1 MDDPASD
8 GEHDDSDNEEEEVNA
23 VDVALSG
30 SDDSS
35 NEEEEDDIP
44 AITHSVVFKCIG
56 CTKELRYQE
65 LLALASQKIN
75 KGETVPVKLEREPN
89 NPYDSNAIAFMCHA
103 EKDWE
108 RIGYVVSEALTDTN
122 EAISNNKILKVYFS
136 WIKYIVYYKQP
147 GWYAGITVTR
157 NGSWSRT
164 VMQSC
169 AKNY

>member
-1 MDDPASD
+1 MDDPG
-8 GEHDDSDNEEEEVNA
+8 GEQDDPDNEEDHEVSP
-23 VDVALSG
+23 VDVSLSG

-35 NEEEEDDIP
+35 NEEDDDIP

-65 LLALASQKIN
+65 LLALASQKIK
-75 KGETVPVKLEREPN
+75 KGEAVPVKPEREPS
-89 NPYDSNAIAFMCHA
+89 NPYDCNAIAFMCQA

-108 RIGYVVSEALTDTN
+108 RIGYVVSEALTDMN
-122 EAISNNKILKVYFS
+122 EAISNNKILEVYYR